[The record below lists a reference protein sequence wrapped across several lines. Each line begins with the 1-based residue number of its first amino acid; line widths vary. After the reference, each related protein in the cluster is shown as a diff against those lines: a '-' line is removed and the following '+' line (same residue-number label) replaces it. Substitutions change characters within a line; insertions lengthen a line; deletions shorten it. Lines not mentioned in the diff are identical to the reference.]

1 MSRRAAAPG
10 KQVSARPAAP
20 RVADGLAEPTLAE
33 LLDDDQWNGATISHD
48 LSGQRLRRLDVSEC
62 RFTGCRLTGAD
73 LEGARLID
81 VELVDCEL
89 SGTSLVDAVLKRVEL
104 RNCRLSGA
112 LLTGAKLRD
121 VLVVECR
128 ADFLNMRMS
137 VDERVTFERTMLP
150 DADFYGARL
159 ETCRMFDCD
168 LSSVEFSTATF
179 VDTRL
184 HGSDLSSLRGIEN
197 VRGVTID
204 PDQVHDFTL
213 ALLAAHNVTV
223 DAEREPLLG
232 DPRA

>member
-1 MSRRAAAPG
+1 MSKRQAASA
-10 KQVSARPAAP
+10 KQVAARPVAP
-20 RVADGLAEPTLAE
+20 RLVDELAEPTLAD

-48 LSGQRLRRLDVSEC
+48 LSGQQLRRIDISEC
-62 RFTGCRLTGAD
+62 RLVGCRLTGAD
-73 LEGARLID
+73 LDSARLVD

-89 SGTSLVDAVLKRVEL
+89 SGASLVDAVLKRVEL

-112 LLTGAKLRD
+112 LLTSAKLRD
-121 VLVVECR
+121 VLIVECR

-137 VDERVTFERTMLP
+137 VDERVTFERTMLV

-159 ETCRMFDCD
+159 ETCRVFDCD

-204 PDQVHDFTL
+204 PEQVHDFTL
-213 ALLAAHNVTV
+213 ALLSAHNVTI
-223 DAEREPLLG
+223 DAEREPPIT
-232 DPRA
+232 D